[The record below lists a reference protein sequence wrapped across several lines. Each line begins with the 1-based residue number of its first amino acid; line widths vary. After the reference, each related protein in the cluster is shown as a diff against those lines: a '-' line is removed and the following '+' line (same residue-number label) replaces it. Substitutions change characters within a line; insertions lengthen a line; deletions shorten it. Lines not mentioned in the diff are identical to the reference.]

1 VISEAEKLIQK
12 AENALQVAKELLS
25 NRHYS
30 DVVSK
35 AYYVMF
41 YGASALLINNDIKR
55 SSHSGVISAFGRFFA
70 KTGKIDPR
78 YHRMITKAQID
89 RETADYDIY
98 KVISK
103 EVAEKRVEEA
113 EAFLNEIRRH
123 LAD

>member
-1 VISEAEKLIQK
+1 MMSEAEKLIEK

-25 NRHYS
+25 NCHYP
-30 DVVSK
+30 DAVSK

-41 YGASALLINNDIKR
+41 YCASALLIDNDIKR

-70 KTGKIDPR
+70 KTGKIDPK

-103 EVAEKRVEEA
+103 RVAKRRVEEA
-113 EAFLNEIRRH
+113 EQFLSEIRRY
-123 LAD
+123 LE

>member
-1 VISEAEKLIQK
+1 MMSEAEKLIEK

-25 NRHYS
+25 NCHYP
-30 DVVSK
+30 DAVSK

-41 YGASALLINNDIKR
+41 YCASALLIDNDIKR
-55 SSHSGVISAFGRFFA
+55 SSYSGVISAFGRFFA
-70 KTGKIDPR
+70 KTGKIDPK

-103 EVAEKRVEEA
+103 RVAKRRVEEA
-113 EAFLNEIRRH
+113 EEFLNEIRRH
-123 LAD
+123 LE

>member
-1 VISEAEKLIQK
+1 MISEAEKLIQK

-55 SSHSGVISAFGRFFA
+55 SSHAGVISAFGRFFV
-70 KTGKIDPR
+70 KTGKIHPN
-78 YHRMITKAQID
+78 YHRMLIKAQID

-113 EAFLNEIRRH
+113 KEFLNEIRKD
-123 LAD
+123 LTD

>member
-1 VISEAEKLIQK
+1 MMSEAEKLIEK

-25 NRHYS
+25 NCHYP
-30 DVVSK
+30 DAVSK

-41 YGASALLINNDIKR
+41 YCTSALLIDNDIKR

-70 KTGKIDPR
+70 KTGKIDPK
-78 YHRMITKAQID
+78 YHRMITKAQIN

-103 EVAEKRVEEA
+103 RVAKRRVEEA
-113 EAFLNEIRRH
+113 EEFLSETRRH
-123 LAD
+123 LE